1 MCQRRLTLG
10 TGLGDGQPAQLG
22 LGGQPLGARDK
33 RAEVLVAG
41 LDRAR
46 PEYSAAAASPERPGA
61 RRSTVLRGVG
71 WGWTGAAGWGRVAR
85 RDGLWYRGI
94 SKKACFFCPLHA
106 CRIGQRCQALACSRQ
121 AGGRL
126 LCYNSHRS
134 TVFVTPYGTSSSDRE
149 VRIILTTRSGNMAA
163 A

>member
-1 MCQRRLTLG
+1 MIIKRSFGAAPLAA
-10 TGLGDGQPAQLG
+10 PA
-22 LGGQPLGARDK
+22 P
-33 RAEVLVAG
+33 
-41 LDRAR
+41 
-46 PEYSAAAASPERPGA
+46 ASPTGRATVRTALPCHPERRGCLA
-61 RRSTVLRGVG
+61 RVPRSPALRGVG

-106 CRIGQRCQALACSRQ
+106 GRIGQRCQELACSRQ

-134 TVFVTPYGTSSSDRE
+134 TVFVTPYGTSSRDRE
-149 VRIILTTRSGNMAA
+149 VRIILTTRSGNLAA